1 MRAPRRNPRLPEGI
15 NAPPSKP
22 LSEFLQLSAVVLLAT
37 ALLAMVVGAS
47 MPFLAR
53 LIPFAWEQGVSG
65 GIESYLQQSGSLVD
79 SADAQ
84 AALSTLGTQLL
95 ETQARVLATSGD
107 SQAVPQQA
115 YRFALID
122 DPSPNAFATLGAQV
136 MVTRGLLDAVKTE
149 NGLAMVLAHEI
160 AHVEL
165 RHPLEA
171 ASRSVVLQ
179 VLLSTVLGSS
189 NSQPLIGLAG
199 GGALITALSFNRS
212 MELKADAH
220 ALNLLQA
227 HYGHTRGADEFFVT
241 VSGSDSHDHWRV
253 FFETH
258 PGIDARIEAIRA
270 GSGLGS
276 EGALTAPLPAALR
289 SLQESASSS
298 Q

>member
-22 LSEFLQLSAVVLLAT
+22 LLEFLQLSAAVLLVT
-37 ALLAMVVGAS
+37 SLLAMAVGAS
-47 MPFLAR
+47 MPLLAR
-53 LIPFAWEQGVSG
+53 LIPFAWEQGASG
-65 GIESYLQQSGSLVD
+65 GIESYLRESGPLVE

-84 AALSTLGTQLL
+84 AALTTLGEQLL

-160 AHVEL
+160 AHIEL

-199 GGALITALSFNRS
+199 GGALVTELSFNRS
-212 MELKADAH
+212 MELEADAQ
-220 ALNLLQA
+220 ALKLLRA
-227 HYGHTRGADEFFVT
+227 HYGHTQGAEEFFLA
-241 VSGSDSHDHWRV
+241 VSGSERDDSWRV

-258 PGIDARIEAIRA
+258 PGIDARIENIRA
-270 GSGLGS
+270 GSARGTDD
-276 EGALTAPLPAALR
+276 ALTAPLPAALR
-289 SLQESASSS
+289 SLKESPSSS